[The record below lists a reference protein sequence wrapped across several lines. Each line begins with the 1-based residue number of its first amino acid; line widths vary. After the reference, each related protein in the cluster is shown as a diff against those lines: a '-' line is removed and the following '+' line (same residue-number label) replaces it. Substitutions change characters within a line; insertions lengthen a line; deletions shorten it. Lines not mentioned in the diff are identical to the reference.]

1 MTPEFYDR
9 AIARIRRLIAA
20 IGLVGA
26 AVAGAKSGL
35 RSGSGF
41 ALGALLSYL
50 SFHMIQGV
58 AGGIGLAPARR
69 TGVYAALFLMRYALL
84 GAAVYVMVKY
94 LEVSPMALLAGLFA
108 SAAAVLAEILYELAF
123 SK

>member
-1 MTPEFYDR
+1 MSPDFYDR

-26 AVAGAKSGL
+26 AIAAVRFGL
-35 RSGSGF
+35 RSGCGF

-50 SFHMIQGV
+50 SFHMIRGV
-58 AGGIGLAPARR
+58 AGSIGAAPTRR
-69 TGVYAALFLMRYALL
+69 VGAYAALFFMRYGLL
-84 GAAVYVMVKY
+84 GAAVYVIVKY

-108 SAAAVLAEILYELAF
+108 SAAAVFAEILYELAF